1 MFCFHTMSFEIEN
14 DFHEMNE
21 QELKEHKVPMTQDGI
36 SVYNEHNH
44 TIISIYHKKMNAVIG
59 AIADKKTLRK
69 RMEWDYKKAQPI
81 IERIEEYDVMIGKKK
96 RYGFRY
102 QYTIDHITYIG
113 DVLSVIHKGDYYSI
127 CGNYRV
133 ENQAYGTEA
142 MAGLLGTMVLN

>member
-1 MFCFHTMSFEIEN
+1 MFRFHTMSFEIEN

-69 RMEWDYKKAQPI
+69 RMEWDYKKA
-81 IERIEEYDVMIGKKK
+81 
-96 RYGFRY
+96 
-102 QYTIDHITYIG
+102 
-113 DVLSVIHKGDYYSI
+113 
-127 CGNYRV
+127 
-133 ENQAYGTEA
+133 
-142 MAGLLGTMVLN
+142 